1 MQSDIFRASAT
12 KAVAKKTGHRI
23 AATTF
28 EVGSQDVGRHGV
40 ILTLEIEFVKC
51 WIVEHARVG
60 RVFSSMKRTAM
71 AYWLIPTEP
80 AGTFFEELFGE
91 LARRYTATC

>member
-51 WIVEHARVG
+51 WIVKTGVEAEHAFFRHEKH
-60 RVFSSMKRTAM
+60 SHYLL
-71 AYWLIPTEP
+71 AYSV
-80 AGTFFEELFGE
+80 
-91 LARRYTATC
+91 